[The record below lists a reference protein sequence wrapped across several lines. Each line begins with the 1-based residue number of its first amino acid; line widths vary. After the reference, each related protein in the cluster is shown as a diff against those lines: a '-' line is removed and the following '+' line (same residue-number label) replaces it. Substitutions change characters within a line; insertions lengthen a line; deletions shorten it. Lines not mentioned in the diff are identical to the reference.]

1 MNKRLNVLVSILWVI
16 TSVLDIVIFFVNTVN
31 IREKVT
37 MAVLFLYSVSVVY
50 EGIRSIVLGTN
61 IGKNT
66 VIFRLIVGI
75 ISIIIQ
81 SIVLIRYFR

>member
-16 TSVLDIVIFFVNTVN
+16 TSALDIVIFFVNTSN

-37 MAVLFLYSVSVVY
+37 MAVLFLCSVSFAY

-61 IGKNT
+61 IGKNM

-75 ISIIIQ
+75 ISIILQ
-81 SIVLIRYFR
+81 SVVLIRYFR

>member
-1 MNKRLNVLVSILWVI
+1 MNRKANILVSILWVI

-37 MAVLFLYSVSVVY
+37 MAVLFLYSSSVAY

-61 IGKNT
+61 IGKNI
-66 VIFRLIVGI
+66 VIFRLVVGI

>member
-16 TSVLDIVIFFVNTVN
+16 TSALDIVIFFVNTLN

>member
-1 MNKRLNVLVSILWVI
+1 MNRKANVLGRILWVI
-16 TSVLDIVIFFVNTVN
+16 TSALDIVIFFVNTLN

-61 IGKNT
+61 IGKNM
-66 VIFRLIVGI
+66 VILQSVVIIRCFR
-75 ISIIIQ
+75 
-81 SIVLIRYFR
+81 

>member
-1 MNKRLNVLVSILWVI
+1 MNRKANILVSILWVI

-37 MAVLFLYSVSVVY
+37 MAALFLYSSSVAY

-61 IGKNT
+61 IGKNI

>member
-37 MAVLFLYSVSVVY
+37 MAVLFLYSSSVAY

>member
-16 TSVLDIVIFFVNTVN
+16 TSALDIVIFFVNTVN

-37 MAVLFLYSVSVVY
+37 MAALFLYSSSVAY

-61 IGKNT
+61 ISKNI

-81 SIVLIRYFR
+81 SIVIIRYFR

>member
-1 MNKRLNVLVSILWVI
+1 MNRKANILVSMLWVI

-37 MAVLFLYSVSVVY
+37 MAVLFLYSSSVAY

-61 IGKNT
+61 IGKNI

>member
-1 MNKRLNVLVSILWVI
+1 MNRKANILVSILWVI

-37 MAVLFLYSVSVVY
+37 MAVLFLYSSSVVY

-61 IGKNT
+61 IGKNI

-81 SIVLIRYFR
+81 SIVLIRYFM

>member
-1 MNKRLNVLVSILWVI
+1 
-16 TSVLDIVIFFVNTVN
+16 
-31 IREKVT
+31 
-37 MAVLFLYSVSVVY
+37 MAVLFLYSVSVAY
-50 EGIRSIVLGTN
+50 EGIRSIILGTN
-61 IGKNT
+61 IGKNI

>member
-16 TSVLDIVIFFVNTVN
+16 TSALDIVIFFVNTVN

-37 MAVLFLYSVSVVY
+37 MAALFLYSSSVAY

>member
-1 MNKRLNVLVSILWVI
+1 MDRKANILVSILWVI
-16 TSVLDIVIFFVNTVN
+16 TSALDIVIFFVNTSN

-37 MAVLFLYSVSVVY
+37 MAVLFLCSSSFAY

-66 VIFRLIVGI
+66 VIFRLIVRI

>member
-1 MNKRLNVLVSILWVI
+1 MNRKANILVSILWVI

-37 MAVLFLYSVSVVY
+37 MAVLFLYSSSVVY

-61 IGKNT
+61 IGKNI

>member
-16 TSVLDIVIFFVNTVN
+16 TSALDIVIFFVNTSN

-37 MAVLFLYSVSVVY
+37 MAVLFLCSGSFAY

-61 IGKNT
+61 ICKNT

>member
-1 MNKRLNVLVSILWVI
+1 
-16 TSVLDIVIFFVNTVN
+16 
-31 IREKVT
+31 

-61 IGKNT
+61 IGKNI

>member
-16 TSVLDIVIFFVNTVN
+16 TSALDIVFVNTSN

-37 MAVLFLYSVSVVY
+37 MAVLFLCSGSFAY

-61 IGKNT
+61 ICKNT

>member
-16 TSVLDIVIFFVNTVN
+16 TSALDIVIFFVNTLN

-61 IGKNT
+61 IGKNM

-75 ISIIIQ
+75 ISIILQ
-81 SIVLIRYFR
+81 SVVIIRCFR

>member
-1 MNKRLNVLVSILWVI
+1 MDRKANILVSILWVI

-37 MAVLFLYSVSVVY
+37 MAVLFLYSSSVAY

-61 IGKNT
+61 IGKNI

>member
-1 MNKRLNVLVSILWVI
+1 MDRKANILVSILWVI

-37 MAVLFLYSVSVVY
+37 MAVLFLCSSSFAY

-61 IGKNT
+61 IGKNI

>member
-16 TSVLDIVIFFVNTVN
+16 TSALDIVIFFVNTVN

-37 MAVLFLYSVSVVY
+37 MAVLFLYSSSVAY

-61 IGKNT
+61 IGKNI

-81 SIVLIRYFR
+81 SIVLIRYFM

>member
-1 MNKRLNVLVSILWVI
+1 MDRKANILVSILWVI
-16 TSVLDIVIFFVNTVN
+16 TSALDIVIFFVNTVN

-37 MAVLFLYSVSVVY
+37 MVVLFLYSSSVVY

-61 IGKNT
+61 IGKNI

>member
-16 TSVLDIVIFFVNTVN
+16 TSALDIVIFFVNTSN

-37 MAVLFLYSVSVVY
+37 MAVLFLYSSSVAY

-61 IGKNT
+61 IGKNI

>member
-1 MNKRLNVLVSILWVI
+1 MNRKANILVSILWVI

-37 MAVLFLYSVSVVY
+37 MAVLFLYSSSVVY

-61 IGKNT
+61 IGKNI

-81 SIVLIRYFR
+81 SIVIIRYFR

>member
-1 MNKRLNVLVSILWVI
+1 MNRKANILVSILWVI

-37 MAVLFLYSVSVVY
+37 MAVLFLYSSSVVY

-61 IGKNT
+61 IGKNI
-66 VIFRLIVGI
+66 VIFRLIIGI

-81 SIVLIRYFR
+81 SIVIIRYFR

>member
-1 MNKRLNVLVSILWVI
+1 MNRKADILVGILWVI
-16 TSVLDIVIFFVNTVN
+16 TSFLDIVIFFVNTSN

-37 MAVLFLYSVSVVY
+37 MVLLFLYSSSVAY
-50 EGIRSIVLGTN
+50 EGMRSIILGTN
-61 IGKNT
+61 IGKNL
-66 VIFRLIVGI
+66 VVFRLIIGI

>member
-1 MNKRLNVLVSILWVI
+1 MNRKANILVSILWVI

-37 MAVLFLYSVSVVY
+37 MAVLFLYSSSVAY

-61 IGKNT
+61 IGKNI

-81 SIVLIRYFR
+81 SIVIIRYFR

>member
-1 MNKRLNVLVSILWVI
+1 MNKSLNISISILWVI
-16 TSVLDIVIFFVNTVN
+16 IFVLDIAIFFVDTSN

-37 MAVLFLYSVSVVY
+37 MAVLFLCSSSFAY

>member
-1 MNKRLNVLVSILWVI
+1 MDRKANILVSILWVI
-16 TSVLDIVIFFVNTVN
+16 TSALDIVIFFVNTLN

-37 MAVLFLYSVSVVY
+37 MAVLFLCSSSFAY

-66 VIFRLIVGI
+66 VICRLIVGI
-75 ISIIIQ
+75 ISIILQ
-81 SIVLIRYFR
+81 SVVLIRYFR